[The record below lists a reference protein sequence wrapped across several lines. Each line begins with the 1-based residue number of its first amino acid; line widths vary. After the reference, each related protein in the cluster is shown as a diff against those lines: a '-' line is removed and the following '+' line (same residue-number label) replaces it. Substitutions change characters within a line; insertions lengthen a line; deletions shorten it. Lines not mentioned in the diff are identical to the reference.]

1 MVVISSSDLLKEFTI
16 HANKIVDDKEIAI
29 VQRANGKNLV
39 FMSMDN
45 FNEMQKKIFDTKKS
59 LNKEG

>member
-45 FNEMQKKIFDTKKS
+45 FNEMQKKIFDAKKS

>member
-39 FMSMDN
+39 LMSMDN
-45 FNEMQKKIFDTKKS
+45 FNEMQRKVFEAKKS